1 MNILQISFHTAP
13 MNSLGVN
20 DGGGLNV
27 YVEAV
32 SKELAKD
39 NTVHILTG
47 EQAKNIN
54 KKNLKLNSFNLFSNQ
69 ENIDEKKKFLDVF
82 IEQAFQYVEEH
93 EIDVIHAHYWLSGLV
108 AKKIK
113 EKYKIPFIFTS
124 HSLGVFVQENNL
136 DRISSEKEIFNA
148 ADKVTASSIF
158 EKENLLNRYGVN
170 KLKIHIVTP
179 GLNKKTF
186 KAYRGEKRNN
196 IILSVGRIQ
205 KQKGQLQTLDLF
217 KSLQYRIKGLELIF
231 VGGPSGADGESYLNK
246 MKNRIEELR
255 IEEYVQF
262 VGSLS
267 QKKLVKLMRKSKLLI
282 HSAEN
287 ETFGLVAIEAHR
299 LGVPVL
305 STNQGSFKELIS
317 NNENGLVAKSFDD
330 VQVYNFIIKLFEE
343 AEYRSQLINSSV
355 KNSLEFNWE
364 ITAHNLKKAYK
375 SLYIIR

>member
-27 YVEAV
+27 YVEAI

-54 KKNLKLNSFNLFSNQ
+54 KKNLKLNSLNLFSTN
-69 ENIDEKKKFLDVF
+69 ENTNEKKKFLDEF
-82 IEQAFQYVEEH
+82 IEKTFQYIEEH
-93 EIDVIHAHYWLSGLV
+93 DIDVLHAHYWLSGLV
-108 AKKIK
+108 AKKVK

-124 HSLGVFVQENNL
+124 HSLGVFVQEDNL
-136 DRISSEKEIFNA
+136 GRISSEQEIFTA
-148 ADKVTASSIF
+148 ADKITASSIF
-158 EKENLLNRYGVN
+158 EKENLLTRYGVD

-179 GLNKKTF
+179 GLNKKIF

-196 IILSVGRIQ
+196 TILSVGRIQ
-205 KQKGQLQTLDLF
+205 KQKGQLKTLDLF
-217 KSLQYRIKGLELIF
+217 KSLQYRIKGLELVF

-255 IEEYVQF
+255 IEEEVKF

-305 STNQGSFKELIS
+305 SMNQGSFKELIS

-330 VQVYNFIIKLFEE
+330 VQVYDFIIKLFED
-343 AEYRSQLINSSV
+343 AEYRSQVINSAV
-355 KNSLEFNWE
+355 KNSLVFNWE
-364 ITAHNLKKAYK
+364 ITAENLKKAYK
-375 SLYIIR
+375 NII

>member
-27 YVEAV
+27 YVEAI

-54 KKNLKLNSFNLFSNQ
+54 KKNLKLNSLNLFSTN
-69 ENIDEKKKFLDVF
+69 ENTNEKKKFLDEF
-82 IEQAFQYVEEH
+82 IKKTFQYIEEH
-93 EIDVIHAHYWLSGLV
+93 DIDVIHAHYWLSGLV
-108 AKKIK
+108 AKKVK

-136 DRISSEKEIFNA
+136 GRISSEQEIFTA
-148 ADKVTASSIF
+148 ADKITASSIF
-158 EKENLLNRYGVN
+158 EKENLLTRYGVD

-179 GLNKKTF
+179 GLNKKIF

-196 IILSVGRIQ
+196 TILSVGRIQ
-205 KQKGQLQTLDLF
+205 KQKGQLKTLDLF
-217 KSLQYRIKGLELIF
+217 KSLQYRIKGLELVF

-255 IEEYVQF
+255 IEEEVKF

-305 STNQGSFKELIS
+305 SMNQGSFKELIS

-330 VQVYNFIIKLFEE
+330 VQVYDFIIKLFED
-343 AEYRSQLINSSV
+343 AEYRSQVINSAV
-355 KNSLEFNWE
+355 KNSLVFNWE
-364 ITAHNLKKAYK
+364 ITAENLKKAYK
-375 SLYIIR
+375 NTI

>member
-27 YVEAV
+27 YVEAI

-54 KKNLKLNSFNLFSNQ
+54 KKNLNLNSLNLFSTN
-69 ENIDEKKKFLDVF
+69 ENTNEKKKFLDEF
-82 IEQAFQYVEEH
+82 IEKTFQYIEEH
-93 EIDVIHAHYWLSGLV
+93 DIDVIHAHYWLSGLV
-108 AKKIK
+108 AKKVK

-136 DRISSEKEIFNA
+136 GRISSEQEIFNA
-148 ADKVTASSIF
+148 ADKITASSIF
-158 EKENLLNRYGVN
+158 EKENLLTRYGVD

-179 GLNKKTF
+179 GLNKKIF

-196 IILSVGRIQ
+196 TILSVGRIQ

-217 KSLQYRIKGLELIF
+217 KSLQYRIKGLELVF

-255 IEEYVQF
+255 IEEEVKF

-305 STNQGSFKELIS
+305 SMNQGSFKELIS

-330 VQVYNFIIKLFEE
+330 VQVYDFIIKLFED
-343 AEYRSQLINSSV
+343 AEYRSQVINSAV
-355 KNSLEFNWE
+355 KNSLVFNWE
-364 ITAHNLKKAYK
+364 ITAKNLKKAYK
-375 SLYIIR
+375 NII

>member
-27 YVEAV
+27 YVEAI

-54 KKNLKLNSFNLFSNQ
+54 KKNLKLNSLNLFSTN
-69 ENIDEKKKFLDVF
+69 ENTNEKKKFLDEF
-82 IEQAFQYVEEH
+82 IEKTFQYIEEH
-93 EIDVIHAHYWLSGLV
+93 DIDVVHAHYWLSGLV
-108 AKKIK
+108 AKKVK

-136 DRISSEKEIFNA
+136 GRISSEQEIFNA
-148 ADKVTASSIF
+148 ADKITASSIF
-158 EKENLLNRYGVN
+158 EKENLLTRYGVD

-179 GLNKKTF
+179 GLNRKIF

-196 IILSVGRIQ
+196 TILSVGRIQ

-217 KSLQYRIKGLELIF
+217 KSLQYRIKGLELVF

-255 IEEYVQF
+255 IEEEVKF

-305 STNQGSFKELIS
+305 SMNQGSFKELIS

-330 VQVYNFIIKLFEE
+330 VQVYDFIIKLFED
-343 AEYRSQLINSSV
+343 AEYRSQVINSAV
-355 KNSLEFNWE
+355 KNSLVFNWE
-364 ITAHNLKKAYK
+364 ITAENLKKAYK
-375 SLYIIR
+375 NII

>member
-1 MNILQISFHTAP
+1 MLALQFWIKILI
-13 MNSLGVN
+13 
-20 DGGGLNV
+20 
-27 YVEAV
+27 
-32 SKELAKD
+32 
-39 NTVHILTG
+39 
-47 EQAKNIN
+47 
-54 KKNLKLNSFNLFSNQ
+54 
-69 ENIDEKKKFLDVF
+69 
-82 IEQAFQYVEEH
+82 
-93 EIDVIHAHYWLSGLV
+93 LV

-113 EKYKIPFIFTS
+113 EKYKIPFIVTCDAF
-124 HSLGVFVQENNL
+124 HSEQENNL

-158 EKENLLNRYGVN
+158 EKENLLTRYGVD

-255 IEEYVQF
+255 IEEEVKF

-305 STNQGSFKELIS
+305 SMNQGSFKELIS

-364 ITAHNLKKAYK
+364 ITAQNLKKAYK

>member
-27 YVEAV
+27 YVEAI

-54 KKNLKLNSFNLFSNQ
+54 KKNLKLNSLNLFSTN
-69 ENIDEKKKFLDVF
+69 ENTNEKKKFLDEF
-82 IEQAFQYVEEH
+82 IEKTFQYIEEH
-93 EIDVIHAHYWLSGLV
+93 DIDVIHAHYWLSGLV
-108 AKKIK
+108 AKKVK

-124 HSLGVFVQENNL
+124 HSLGVFVQEDNL
-136 DRISSEKEIFNA
+136 GRISSEQEIFTA
-148 ADKVTASSIF
+148 ADKITASSIF
-158 EKENLLNRYGVN
+158 EKENLLTRYGVD

-179 GLNKKTF
+179 GLNKKIF

-196 IILSVGRIQ
+196 TILSVGRIQ
-205 KQKGQLQTLDLF
+205 KQKGQLQILDLF
-217 KSLQYRIKGLELIF
+217 KSLQYRVKGLELVF

-255 IEEYVQF
+255 IEEEVKF

-305 STNQGSFKELIS
+305 SMNQGSFKELIS

-330 VQVYNFIIKLFEE
+330 VQVYDFIIKLFED
-343 AEYRSQLINSSV
+343 AEYRSQVINSAV
-355 KNSLEFNWE
+355 KNSLVFNWE
-364 ITAHNLKKAYK
+364 ITAENLKKAYK
-375 SLYIIR
+375 NTI

>member
-27 YVEAV
+27 YVEAI

-54 KKNLKLNSFNLFSNQ
+54 KKNLKLNSLNLFSTN
-69 ENIDEKKKFLDVF
+69 ENTNEKKKFLDEF
-82 IEQAFQYVEEH
+82 IEKTFQYIEEH
-93 EIDVIHAHYWLSGLV
+93 DIDVVHAHYWLSGLV
-108 AKKIK
+108 AKKVK

-136 DRISSEKEIFNA
+136 GRISSEQEIFTA
-148 ADKVTASSIF
+148 ADKITASSIF
-158 EKENLLNRYGVN
+158 EKENLLTRYGVD

-179 GLNKKTF
+179 GLNRKIF

-196 IILSVGRIQ
+196 TILSVGRIQ
-205 KQKGQLQTLDLF
+205 KQKGQLKTLDLF
-217 KSLQYRIKGLELIF
+217 KSLQYRIKGLELVF

-255 IEEYVQF
+255 IEEEVKF

-305 STNQGSFKELIS
+305 SMNQGSFKELIS

-330 VQVYNFIIKLFEE
+330 VQVYDFIIKLFED
-343 AEYRSQLINSSV
+343 AEYRSQVINSAV
-355 KNSLEFNWE
+355 KNSLVFNWE
-364 ITAHNLKKAYK
+364 ITAENLKKAYK
-375 SLYIIR
+375 NII